1 MFTQGWLLL
10 AWFLLAVGI
19 ITRHAF
25 AFLLGLVVLGSAA
38 ASYLWDRNCLARVEY
53 RRAFTPR
60 RAFYGETVTFTMEVT
75 NRKPL
80 PLAWL
85 EVVDE
90 LPQQL
95 VPLHG
100 RVIPSLR
107 QRRQHL
113 VNLFSVRWYE
123 RVRRHTTLRCDARG
137 YFALGPARLRSGD
150 IFGFTVR
157 GADNEQV
164 DHLLVYPR
172 VVPLA
177 ALGLPALHPLG
188 DVRRRYLLED
198 PARIIGTRDYALGDP
213 LRAIHWKATARTQA
227 MRSKKLE
234 ASASHRVV
242 IFVNLDTLGR
252 YAEYR
257 GFVRPL
263 LELNIMTAASIASWA
278 VESGHHLGLFAN
290 GYLPQGLRWVRIL
303 PAAGAGQLALVLEA
317 LAKIFPTPVMPIGDL
332 MQLEASALPWGTT
345 AVVVTAVTDDP
356 LRAGLMR
363 LADAGHGAVVILI
376 GDEAAPPDL
385 TVATF
390 RVPDAEGWQALDG
403 ILPEMVR

>member
-1 MFTQGWLLL
+1 MYSQGWLLL
-10 AWFLLAVGI
+10 AWFLLAVGVA
-19 ITRHAF
+19 TRHGF

-38 ASYLWDRNCLARVEY
+38 ASYLWDRYCLARVEY
-53 RRAFTPR
+53 RRTFTPR

-107 QRRQHL
+107 QRRHHL
-113 VNLFSVRWYE
+113 VNLFSIRWYQ

-137 YFALGPARLRSGD
+137 YFPLGPARLRSGD

-157 GADNEQV
+157 GVDTEQV
-164 DHLLVYPR
+164 DHLLVYPK
-172 VVPLA
+172 VVPLT
-177 ALGLPALHPLG
+177 ALGLPALYPLG
-188 DVRRRYLLED
+188 DVRHRHLLED
-198 PARIIGTRDYALGDP
+198 PARIIGTREYAPGDP
-213 LRAIHWKATARTQA
+213 LRAIHWKATARAQA
-227 MRSKKLE
+227 LRSKQYE
-234 ASASHRVV
+234 ASSSHRVV

-263 LELNIMTAASIASWA
+263 LELNIMTAASIANWA

-290 GYLPQGLRWVRIL
+290 GYLPQGLRWVRIP
-303 PAAGAGQLALVLEA
+303 PAGGMGQLSSVLEA
-317 LAKIFPTPVMPIGDL
+317 LAKIFPTPVMPVGDL

-363 LADAGHGAVVILI
+363 LADAGHGAVVVLI
-376 GDEAAPPDL
+376 GDEVAPPGLGVL
-385 TVATF
+385 TY
-390 RVPDAEGWQALDG
+390 RVREADGWQALDG
-403 ILPEMVR
+403 IVPEMVR

>member
-10 AWFLLAVGI
+10 AWFLIAVGVA
-19 ITRHAF
+19 TRHAF

-38 ASYLWDRNCLARVEY
+38 APSLGDRHGRARGESP
-53 RRAFTPR
+53 RTFTPR
-60 RAFYGETVTFTMEVT
+60 RAFYGEPVPFTMEVT

-95 VPLHG
+95 VPLQG

-107 QRRQHL
+107 QRRHHL
-113 VNLFSVRWYE
+113 VNLFSIRWYQ

-137 YFALGPARLRSGD
+137 YFPLGPARLRSGD

-157 GADNEQV
+157 GVDTDQV
-164 DHLLVYPR
+164 DHLLVYPK
-172 VVPLA
+172 VVPLT
-177 ALGLPALHPLG
+177 ALGLPALYPLG
-188 DVRRRYLLED
+188 DVRRRHLLED
-198 PARIIGTRDYALGDP
+198 PTRIAGTREYSPGDP
-213 LRAIHWKATARTQA
+213 LRAIHWKATARAQA
-227 MRSKKLE
+227 LRSKQYE
-234 ASASHRVV
+234 ASASHRLV

-263 LELNIMTAASIASWA
+263 LELNIMTTASIANWA

-303 PAAGAGQLALVLEA
+303 PAAGTSQLASVLEA

-356 LRAGLMR
+356 LRVGLAR
-363 LADAGHGAVVILI
+363 LADAGHATGAILI
-376 GDEAAPPDL
+376 GDEGAPPDMA
-385 TVATF
+385 VATYRGRKARGRHALAGIVPE
-390 RVPDAEGWQALDG
+390 RV
-403 ILPEMVR
+403 R